1 MTERYSEDFSS
12 SNYWET
18 RYSKG
23 KNSGLGS
30 YGKLA
35 LFKAR
40 VINKFIADHEIR
52 SAIEF
57 GCGDGNN
64 LSLFKIENYV
74 GVDISST
81 VVTQNRQKFNG
92 DRSKTFLTTEGFRS
106 HPVQA
111 QLGLSLDVIYHL
123 VEDEIFFE
131 YMGNLFD
138 SSNQYCIIYSS
149 NVSENGSSPRH
160 IKRRKFTEW
169 VDENAKAWRLKMIIF
184 NEFPPS
190 ANAGEQSLSDFYF
203 YEKLN
208 GTSR

>member
-40 VINKFIADHEIR
+40 VINKFIVDHEIG

-64 LSLFKIENYV
+64 LSLYKIENYV
-74 GVDISST
+74 GIDISPT
-81 VVTQNRQKFNG
+81 VVTLNRKQFN
-92 DRSKTFLTTEGFRS
+92 DDSSKTFLTDEEFRNR
-106 HPVQA
+106 PVRA

-123 VEDEIFFE
+123 VEDEVFSE
-131 YMGNLFD
+131 YMGNLFN

-149 NVSENGSSPRH
+149 DVSANENSPRH

-169 VDENAKAWRLKMIIF
+169 VGANAKEWRLKMIIF